1 MSPDTCAEV
10 LLQSMGRKSSHS
22 RVTVCSASLPRHL
35 HGPRVA
41 CKSGGSR
48 AKSAPVYLSLTQL
61 KHTSQSSLS
70 VRKHGLETRLI
81 HARV

>member
-10 LLQSMGRKSSHS
+10 LLRSMGRKSSHS
-22 RVTVCSASLPRHL
+22 RITVCSASLPSHL
-35 HGPRVA
+35 HSPGSHASRVA
-41 CKSGGSR
+41 VEQSQP
-48 AKSAPVYLSLTQL
+48 PVYLSLTQL

-70 VRKHGLETRLI
+70 VRQHGLETRLI